1 MSTKSSSRRDFVKTL
16 AAGTAGVALST
27 PAASYARIL
36 GANERIGIGMIGMG
50 RMARGHLNALL
61 DQPDAQVLALCDV
74 YEPNLRWAASRAT
87 EAETYTDFRA
97 VLDRPDVDAVFVATP
112 DHWHALP
119 TVMAC
124 DAGKD
129 VYVEKPSSVYIAEGR
144 KMVEAAHRNDRV
156 VQVGT
161 QQRSGEHFQYAVE
174 LVRSGQ
180 LGPISFVR
188 TWNYGNAYPD
198 GIGHPPDS
206 DPPPGLDWDRWL
218 GPAPERPFNIN
229 RFGVLHDEDLNYTRW
244 ASFRWFWEY
253 AGGMM
258 TDWGVHL
265 IDIVQLAMDVDYPEA
280 VATMGGK
287 FYLNDNRE
295 TPDTLQATF
304 QYPGFVC
311 TYENRQ
317 CNGRPLE
324 GNGYGIMFHGTAG
337 TLFIDRGGFEV
348 MPEEDSDLMPM
359 QAQRVGNSHRKHVQN
374 FLECVKSR
382 RQPTSDIEIGH
393 RSSSTAILGNI
404 AYRTGRRISWD
415 GENEEI
421 VDDPEAGKLLA
432 YQYRAPWDRILDFGF

>member
-16 AAGTAGVALST
+16 AAGTAGAALST
-27 PAASYARIL
+27 PAVSYARIL
-36 GANERIGIGMIGMG
+36 GANERISVGMIGMG

-74 YEPNLRWAASRAT
+74 YEPNLRWAASQAP

-97 VLDRPDVDAVFVATP
+97 VLDHPDVDAVFVATP

-144 KMVEAAHRNDRV
+144 KMVEAARRNNRV

-161 QQRSGEHFQYAVE
+161 QQRSGEHFQYVVE

-337 TLFIDRGGFEV
+337 TLFIDRAGFEV
-348 MPEEDSDLMPM
+348 MPESDSDLMPM

-404 AYRTGRRISWD
+404 AYRTGRRITWD
-415 GENEEI
+415 GEKEEI
-421 VDDPEAGKLLA
+421 VGDPEASKLLA
-432 YQYRAPWDRILDFGF
+432 HHYRDPWTL

>member
-87 EAETYTDFRA
+87 EVETYTDFRA

-144 KMVEAAHRNDRV
+144 KMVEAARRNDRV

-161 QQRSGEHFQYAVE
+161 QQRPGEHFQYAVE

-206 DPPPGLDWDRWL
+206 DPPPGLDWDQWL
-218 GPAPERPFNIN
+218 GPAPERPFNAN
-229 RFGVLHDEDLNYTRW
+229 RFGVFHDEDLNYTRW

-404 AYRTGRRISWD
+404 AYRTGRRITWD

-421 VDDPEAGKLLA
+421 VGDPEASQLLA
-432 YQYRAPWDRILDFGF
+432 YHYRDPWTL